1 MMNFYYCPIR
11 GLQYSYLGELYIVDI
26 SVLPQNIDI
35 ESFLKTW
42 QEQRC
47 QLGVDFTG
55 RVEVVGMITNYV
67 DI

>member
-11 GLQYSYLGELYIVDI
+11 GLQYSYLGEFFMIDI
-26 SVLPQNIDI
+26 SVLPQELNTKD
-35 ESFLKTW
+35 FLKTW

-55 RVEVVGMITNYV
+55 GVEVVGNITNYI